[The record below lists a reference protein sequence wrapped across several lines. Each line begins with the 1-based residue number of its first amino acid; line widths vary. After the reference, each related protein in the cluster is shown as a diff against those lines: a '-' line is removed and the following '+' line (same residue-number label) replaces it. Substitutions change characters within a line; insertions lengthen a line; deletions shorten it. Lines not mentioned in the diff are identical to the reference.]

1 MRIAVQGEV
10 SQVVERL
17 ATAIGADVAR
27 ANVAPQHLRNFE
39 IEKVRGTKGLAGIE
53 NPLADPRRGCGL
65 KENFEDRRGI
75 YDDQRFILSAR
86 TAAAGAGRGCT
97 GCRPAS
103 LALISSRVG
112 RSRDDR
118 SSRSRYSD
126 NDIPSNAARAL
137 RAR

>member
-1 MRIAVQGEV
+1 
-10 SQVVERL
+10 L
-17 ATAIGADVAR
+17 TY
-27 ANVAPQHLRNFE
+27 
-39 IEKVRGTKGLAGIE
+39 
-53 NPLADPRRGCGL
+53 PRRGGCL
-65 KENFEDRRGI
+65 EENFEDRRGI
-75 YDDQRFILSAR
+75 YDDQRLILSAR